1 MSSAPLSAR
10 VALVGPEFASSEN
23 LGLRVL
29 ASALRAEGHQPVIIP
44 VTSPSDFEVA
54 ARALVED
61 GPDVAGIGLPH
72 EGPAL
77 LLAAFPRRLR
87 QLGFQGP
94 IVAGGPFASLHA
106 EEVLSASPDLDA
118 VIRHD
123 GEVAI
128 VRLAEASIG
137 RCGLEDVP
145 GIVLR
150 GEEGWVGGPV
160 NEEFCGNVWPWR
172 NPEGLP
178 RRLGLPTATMI
189 ATRRRDHQGSF
200 GKSLLTSPV
209 WRRTVQDITNEMGSL
224 VFEYGAR
231 VFEFQDDAF
240 LPDDAG
246 EALSWLR
253 ELHGAMVERGF
264 PKSAMTLRV
273 RAEHVTRELC
283 SQLSLM
289 GVVRAFVG
297 TESLSKS
304 MSRRFGRMASS
315 IPARV
320 SLGRLRRLGIDA
332 YFNSLA
338 IGPEVTLRE
347 VEDELEALSTVRGV
361 PFEIARVVAHGGSAL
376 AHRLHQQGRLHG
388 CAFMWK
394 SSYEDDHVE
403 ILADLMSR
411 MSTRHFG
418 KACPAKRVA
427 DLSYSIAL
435 ARRFH
440 PHARLDPIER
450 ACARLVSRINGD
462 QVEATGALISLIR
475 RGEAGSKNVDRIV
488 LEAVHRDLGHCRVI
502 GDLQA
507 VLEREVRSVG
517 VERALSCRV
526 SGPRM
531 ATAAMAVA
539 GCQGDSLVE
548 AEAVDSSIGLLPEG
562 DESDTVIMEM
572 PPGLDQAVRGDL
584 EQRCEE
590 VLASL
595 EAPREGGELL
605 AFVDRSG
612 ARPCSSGEADCVRP
626 SAVPALPI
634 GTRLMQACGDRGP
647 FRITV
652 DVLDGGR
659 GKVVE
664 LVGATGCL
672 EPSEPAFECL
682 QALLDG
688 YDLSCFAGETVTFE
702 DPGPTQ

>member
-29 ASALRAEGHQPVIIP
+29 ASALRAEGHQPVIVP

-61 GPDVAGIGLPH
+61 GPDVVGLGLPH

-94 IVAGGPFASLHA
+94 IVAGGAFATLHA
-106 EEVLSASPDLDA
+106 EEVLSASPDLDG

-137 RCGLEDVP
+137 RCGLEEVP
-145 GIVLR
+145 GILLR
-150 GEEGWVGGPV
+150 GDEGWVGGPV
-160 NEEFCGNVWPWR
+160 NEEFCGNLWPWR

-178 RRLGLPTATMI
+178 RRLGLPTANMI
-189 ATRRRDHQGSF
+189 GTRRRDQGSF
-200 GKSLLTSPV
+200 GKSALAMPV
-209 WRRTVQDITNEMGSL
+209 RRRTVQDITNEMGSL

-240 LPDDAG
+240 LPDDSG

-253 ELHGAMVERGF
+253 ELHAAMVERGF
-264 PKSAMTLRV
+264 PKSAMTLRI
-273 RAEHVTRELC
+273 RAEQVTRELC

-289 GVVRAFVG
+289 GVVRAFMG

-320 SLGRLRRLGIDA
+320 SLGRLRRLGIDT

-361 PFEIARVVAHGGSAL
+361 PFEIARVVVHGGSAL

-394 SSYEDDHVE
+394 SSYEDDHVAL
-403 ILADLMSR
+403 LAELMSR

-418 KACPAKRVA
+418 KSCPAKRVA

-440 PHARLDPIER
+440 PHARLGPIER
-450 ACARLVSRINGD
+450 ACARLVSRVNGD
-462 QVEATGALISLIR
+462 QVQATGALISLIR
-475 RGEAGSKNVDRIV
+475 RGEAGSKQVDRIV

-507 VLEREVRSVG
+507 VLEREVRLVG
-517 VERALSCRV
+517 IESALSCRV

-531 ATAAMAVA
+531 ASAVMAVA
-539 GCQGDSLVE
+539 GCQGTSLVE
-548 AEAVDSSIGLLPEG
+548 AEAVDSPTGLLIEG
-562 DESDTVIMEM
+562 DESDTVIMEA
-572 PPGLDQAVRGDL
+572 PLGLEQAASGDL

-590 VLASL
+590 VLATL
-595 EAPREGGELL
+595 EAPSDRGELL
-605 AFVDRSG
+605 AFVERSG
-612 ARPCSSGEADCVRP
+612 TRPCSSGEADCVQP
-626 SAVPALPI
+626 SAVSPLPI

-659 GKVVE
+659 GRLVE
-664 LVGATGCL
+664 LVGATGSL